1 MIDPAPHASLPSC
14 CMQPL
19 PCPPLKQRRPRCR
32 CYKRWAS
39 AKYSQISTPES
50 IVSGSKYMFRCSGI
64 KAGNQKTCSLISGP
78 LAMTFCIILA
88 SPLAPLSLPAQ
99 VFLRGKPSLESAGF
113 LLSVWLESKNESA
126 TFASG
131 KTVPSSSIFLAFF
144 IFVTSPRHRGAIMS
158 RTADWTDRSTELGRA
173 RLRHPA
179 GRGVN

>member
-1 MIDPAPHASLPSC
+1 MIQKTAST
-14 CMQPL
+14 
-19 PCPPLKQRRPRCR
+19 
-32 CYKRWAS
+32 
-39 AKYSQISTPES
+39 KYSQISTLES
-50 IVSGSKYMFRCSGI
+50 FISASKYMFRWSGMKI
-64 KAGNQKTCSLISGP
+64 GNQKTCSLISDP

-113 LLSVWLESKNESA
+113 LLSIWLESKNESA

-131 KTVPSSSIFLAFF
+131 KTVPSSSIFLAFV
-144 IFVTSPRHRGAIMS
+144 IFVTSPRHRGAIMP
-158 RTADWTDRSTELGRA
+158 RTVDWTDRSTELGRA